1 MLKMVVKCSK
11 NLAIHPHCNYLLD
24 FYLYYQN
31 IATSLSIKTD
41 RKFEISTPDLLR
53 THYIL
58 SHLAINLRQPDTKKP
73 CNGTVRS
80 LLK

>member
-11 NLAIHPHCNYLLD
+11 NLAIQPHCNYLLD
-24 FYLYYQN
+24 FLLVQSKY
-31 IATSLSIKTD
+31 TSLSVKTD
-41 RKFEISTPDLLR
+41 GNFEISTPDLLR
-53 THYIL
+53 THQIL

-73 CNGTVRS
+73 CNGAARS